1 MTVVRNEFEAGDN
14 NPINVLYMR
23 TIGAAYSFHPY
34 GKPTI
39 GSRSDIENVPID
51 RLDAFYHKFYR
62 PDNAVVMVAGKF
74 DESKALAGVAA
85 GLGAVAKP
93 QTAIAKTYSVEPP
106 QEGERTV
113 TLRRRGDNQAIL
125 VVYHTPAT
133 TQADLPA
140 LEVLSDVLG
149 DTPSGRLYK
158 ALVETKKAVNVGAS
172 EQWMHDPG
180 YLYSIVV
187 LRPEQ
192 NIDEARDIALK
203 TLTAVSQEPP
213 TQEEVDH
220 AKTRFSKQI
229 DLLLTNSQMVGLYL
243 SEAMA
248 AGDWRL
254 LFLVRDR
261 VLQVTPQDVARVA
274 KAYLKDTN
282 RTLGVFIPTKTP
294 DTVEVPAAPEASVAL
309 KDYKGGAAISAG
321 EVFDPTPANIE
332 GRLQRSKLPGGM
344 RVDLMPKKTRGGVVL
359 ARVQLEF
366 GDEKAVFGRDYVART
381 AASMLARGTKTK
393 SRQQLEEA
401 FDKLK
406 ANWSVSGN
414 SVGTTLALESTEA
427 NLPAA
432 LRLAA
437 EVLRQP
443 AFEQKEFDQL
453 QQQQLASIERS
464 RNEPTAI
471 ASNELQRQLN
481 PYPRGHIHH
490 VGTFDERLEDTRKV
504 TLEEARQFYADFY
517 GASNAAF
524 VAVGQLDP
532 VAIKKLT
539 AELFAD
545 WKSPKPYTRVPT
557 AYHKVDA
564 TDKKFETPDKQN
576 ALLGVGMTVRMSDMD
591 PEYPAMLIANYIFG
605 GSPGAR
611 LFKRIRDKEGLSYGV
626 YSGFTAPQ
634 LDDGATF
641 LMQAICAPQNAP
653 KVEASL
659 KDELALTLK
668 DGFTAEEVAAA
679 KKSWLEAEMVSRA
692 NDSTVSRQIAI
703 DELFDRVF
711 LWRAGLDAKVAA
723 LTPDQVNQAFR
734 RRIDPAALVIVKAGD
749 FKKSDAY
756 K

>member
-1 MTVVRNEFEAGDN
+1 
-14 NPINVLYMR
+14 
-23 TIGAAYSFHPY
+23 
-34 GKPTI
+34 
-39 GSRSDIENVPID
+39 
-51 RLDAFYHKFYR
+51 
-62 PDNAVVMVAGKF
+62 
-74 DESKALAGVAA
+74 
-85 GLGAVAKP
+85 
-93 QTAIAKTYSVEPP
+93 
-106 QEGERTV
+106 
-113 TLRRRGDNQAIL
+113 
-125 VVYHTPAT
+125 
-133 TQADLPA
+133 
-140 LEVLSDVLG
+140 
-149 DTPSGRLYK
+149 
-158 ALVETKKAVNVGAS
+158 
-172 EQWMHDPG
+172 
-180 YLYSIVV
+180 
-187 LRPEQ
+187 
-192 NIDEARDIALK
+192 
-203 TLTAVSQEPP
+203 
-213 TQEEVDH
+213 
-220 AKTRFSKQI
+220 
-229 DLLLTNSQMVGLYL
+229 
-243 SEAMA
+243 
-248 AGDWRL
+248 
-254 LFLVRDR
+254 
-261 VLQVTPQDVARVA
+261 
-274 KAYLKDTN
+274 
-282 RTLGVFIPTKTP
+282 
-294 DTVEVPAAPEASVAL
+294 
-309 KDYKGGAAISAG
+309 
-321 EVFDPTPANIE
+321 
-332 GRLQRSKLPGGM
+332 
-344 RVDLMPKKTRGGVVL
+344 
-359 ARVQLEF
+359 
-366 GDEKAVFGRDYVART
+366 
-381 AASMLARGTKTK
+381 
-393 SRQQLEEA
+393 
-401 FDKLK
+401 
-406 ANWSVSGN
+406 
-414 SVGTTLALESTEA
+414 
-427 NLPAA
+427 
-432 LRLAA
+432 
-437 EVLRQP
+437 
-443 AFEQKEFDQL
+443 
-453 QQQQLASIERS
+453 
-464 RNEPTAI
+464 
-471 ASNELQRQLN
+471 LQRQLN